1 LNPTLFA
8 SKALRRC
15 ENRGMRMRGLM
26 IGLVSVVLT
35 TAPGWAGK
43 ADVLKVEARQTAA
56 EQWTFAVTVHHDDQD
71 PAHWADWWRVRT
83 VDGTELGR
91 RVLLHSHVGEQPF
104 TRDGEVRIPRGVQR
118 VVVEAH
124 DKVHGLGGKALTV
137 DLTKPAGPGYTVR
150 SLR

>member
-1 LNPTLFA
+1 MKT
-8 SKALRRC
+8 
-15 ENRGMRMRGLM
+15 RGWL
-26 IGLVSVVLT
+26 IGLASVLLT

-43 ADVLKVEARQTAA
+43 ADVVEVAARQVDA
-56 EQWTFAVTVHHDDQD
+56 ERWTFAVTVRHDDQD

-83 VDGTELGR
+83 VEGTELGR

-124 DKVHGLGGKALTV
+124 DKVHGLGGKTLTV

-150 SLR
+150 PLR